1 MQLDTLAIVGVGLIG
16 GSIGM
21 AARQRGLARRVLGVG
36 WRQSTLNLAQDLGA
50 IHEGYLQLAPAVA
63 AADLVVFCTPVQ
75 VIAAQVK
82 EAAAHYRAGALLTD
96 AGSTKSLIVSEVDGR
111 LPSGVHFVGSHPL
124 AGSEK
129 RGPEYADPLLFQD
142 RVTVITPTPT
152 TDAEAADRVEQ
163 FWQAL
168 GAQVRRMSPEEHDRA
183 LALTSHA
190 PHLLASALSGTLPA
204 DLFSLTAT
212 GFRDAT
218 RIAAGDPELWAGIL
232 LQNRQAIQEALSRTL
247 TQIDRFRT
255 AMQQGDNGEL
265 ITLLEQGK
273 KVRDALGD

>member
-63 AADLVVFCTPVQ
+63 EADMVVFCTPVQ
-75 VIAAQVK
+75 MIASQVK
-82 EAAAHYRAGALLTD
+82 EAAAHLRAGALLTD

-142 RVTVITPTPT
+142 RVTVITPTAT
-152 TDAEAADRVEQ
+152 TDAEAANRVEQ

-168 GAQVRRMSPEEHDRA
+168 GAQVQRMSPEEHDHA

-190 PHLLASALSGTLPA
+190 PHLLASALTGVLPSE
-204 DLFSLTAT
+204 LFSLTAT

-232 LQNRQAIQEALSRTL
+232 LQNRQAIQEALSRIL
-247 TQIDRFRT
+247 VQVDRFRT
-255 AMQQGDNGEL
+255 AMQKGDNGEL
-265 ITLLEQGK
+265 IALLQQGK

>member
-1 MQLDTLAIVGVGLIG
+1 MPLGTLTIVGVGLIG

-21 AARQRGLARRVLGVG
+21 AAKQRRVAQRVVGVG

-50 IHEGYLQLAPAVA
+50 IDEGSLELRPAVTE
-63 AADLVVFCTPVQ
+63 ADLVVFCTPVQ
-75 VIAAQVK
+75 MIASQVQ
-82 EAAAHYRAGALLTD
+82 EAAVHCRAGTLLTD
-96 AGSTKSLIVSEVDGR
+96 AGSTKSVIVAEIEEQ
-111 LPSGVHFVGSHPL
+111 LPDNVHFVGSHPL

-142 RVTVITPTPT
+142 RVTVITPTVK
-152 TDAEAADRVEQ
+152 TDAGAVDRVEQ
-163 FWQAL
+163 FWRAL
-168 GAQVRRMSPEEHDRA
+168 GSQVLRMSPEEHDRA

-190 PHLLASALSGTLPA
+190 PHLVASALAGILPA
-204 DLFSLTAT
+204 ELLELTAS

-232 LQNRQAIQEALSRTL
+232 LQNRQAIHEAVNRTL
-247 TQIDRFRT
+247 MQIDSFRAALQRGSST
-255 AMQQGDNGEL
+255 EL
-265 ITLLEQGK
+265 IALLQQGK